1 MRLCFNPSSPS
12 NAVLNSIMRKVILK
26 SALVALTAVVPALL
40 FAADPAPS
48 QDVPP
53 RLDLPGAI
61 GFAIENNFAIRQAR
75 ERIRQQEGL
84 LIEVRARSIPN
95 AGVSYYYTKFDKTR
109 LEPYQRVSDQDWA
122 VDLTVTQS
130 VFAGGSISSSIAA
143 QKYRREAAL
152 FELRSVINNALFGVR
167 AKFYAV
173 LLAKKKISVAEQ
185 SLNLLEEQL
194 KTVKDRYD
202 AGTLSKFD
210 LLRAQVAV
218 ANGRPPLIRARND
231 FRISIEELR
240 QVLGFATVSA
250 DNVAKL
256 PEFLGELT
264 YEPTAIE
271 LPAAI
276 ESARANRPELQQ
288 LFKLEQA
295 ADKSLSAARGNY
307 WPSLG
312 IGAGYQI
319 KKSTADNDLNHTR
332 DGWSAVAQGN
342 WAIFDGRATAGRVA
356 QARSALSQM
365 KLTSAEQQLAI
376 DVEVRRAF
384 STLQEAVELVTASK
398 AVGEQAEESVRLA
411 KARFDA
417 GTATQLDVLQAQVAL
432 TEARTNEVEA
442 LYNHT
447 VALASLRK
455 AMGVADGFA
464 PAS

>member
-1 MRLCFNPSSPS
+1 MKNLFF
-12 NAVLNSIMRKVILK
+12 KT
-26 SALVALTAVVPALL
+26 ALFALTAVVPAAL
-40 FAADPAPS
+40 FAAPEPGRE
-48 QDVPP
+48 VPP

-75 ERIRQQEGL
+75 ERIKQQDGL

-95 AGVSYYYTKFDKTR
+95 AGVSYYYTKFDKKR
-109 LEPYQRVSDQDWA
+109 LEPIQRVSDQDWA
-122 VDLTVTQS
+122 VELTVTQS
-130 VFAGGSISSSIAA
+130 VFAGGSISSSISA
-143 QKYRREAAL
+143 QKFRREAAL

-194 KTVKDRYD
+194 KTVQDRYN

-218 ANGRPPLIRARND
+218 ANGRPPLIRAKND
-231 FRISIEELR
+231 FRIAIEEMR
-240 QVLGFATVSA
+240 QVLGFATVSS
-250 DNVAKL
+250 DNITKI
-256 PEFLGELT
+256 PEFLGELS
-264 YEPTAIE
+264 YEPTVIE
-271 LPAAI
+271 LPTAI

-288 LFKLEQA
+288 LFKLEKA
-295 ADKSLSAARGNY
+295 ADESVSAARGNY

-319 KKSTADNDLNHTR
+319 KKSSADNDLNKTR
-332 DGWSAVAQGN
+332 EGWSAMAQGN
-342 WAIFDGRATAGRVA
+342 WAIFDGRATAGKVA
-356 QARSALSQM
+356 QARSALAQM
-365 KLTSAEQQLAI
+365 QLTTAEQQLAI
-376 DVEVRRAF
+376 DVEVRRAH
-384 STLQEAVELVTASK
+384 STLQEAAELVTASK
-398 AVGEQAEESVRLA
+398 AVVEQADESVRLA

-417 GTATQLDVLQAQVAL
+417 GTATQLDVLQSQVAL

-455 AMGVADGFA
+455 AMGVADSYA

>member
-1 MRLCFNPSSPS
+1 MKNLFF
-12 NAVLNSIMRKVILK
+12 KT
-26 SALVALTAVVPALL
+26 ALFALTAVVPAAL
-40 FAADPAPS
+40 FAAPEPGRE
-48 QDVPP
+48 VPP

-75 ERIRQQEGL
+75 ERIKQQDGL

-95 AGVSYYYTKFDKTR
+95 AGVSYYYTKFDKKR
-109 LEPYQRVSDQDWA
+109 LEPIQRVSDQDWA
-122 VDLTVTQS
+122 VELTVTQS
-130 VFAGGSISSSIAA
+130 VFAGGSISSSISA
-143 QKYRREAAL
+143 QKFRREAAL

-194 KTVKDRYD
+194 KTVQDRYN

-218 ANGRPPLIRARND
+218 ANGRPPLIRAKND
-231 FRISIEELR
+231 FRIAIEEMR
-240 QVLGFATVSA
+240 QVLGFATVSS
-250 DNVAKL
+250 DNITKI
-256 PEFLGELT
+256 PEFLGELS
-264 YEPTAIE
+264 YEPTVIE
-271 LPAAI
+271 LPTAI

-288 LFKLEQA
+288 LFKLEKA
-295 ADKSLSAARGNY
+295 ADESVSAARGNY

-319 KKSTADNDLNHTR
+319 KKSSADNDLNKTR
-332 DGWSAVAQGN
+332 EGWSAMAQGN
-342 WAIFDGRATAGRVA
+342 WAIFDGRATAGKVA
-356 QARSALSQM
+356 QARSVLAQM
-365 KLTSAEQQLAI
+365 QLTTAEQQLAI
-376 DVEVRRAF
+376 DVEVRRAH
-384 STLQEAVELVTASK
+384 STLQEAAELVTASK
-398 AVGEQAEESVRLA
+398 AVVEQADESVRLA

-417 GTATQLDVLQAQVAL
+417 GTATQLDVLQSQVAL

-455 AMGVADGFA
+455 AMGVADSYA

>member
-1 MRLCFNPSSPS
+1 M
-12 NAVLNSIMRKVILK
+12 
-26 SALVALTAVVPALL
+26 
-40 FAADPAPS
+40 
-48 QDVPP
+48 
-53 RLDLPGAI
+53 
-61 GFAIENNFAIRQAR
+61 
-75 ERIRQQEGL
+75 
-84 LIEVRARSIPN
+84 
-95 AGVSYYYTKFDKTR
+95 SYYYTKFDKTI
-109 LEPYQRVSDQDWA
+109 LEKYQRTTDQNWA
-122 VDLTVTQS
+122 VQLTVTQNL
-130 VFAGGSISSSIAA
+130 FAGGAISSSISS

-152 FELRSVINNALFGVR
+152 FELRSVINTALFSVR
-167 AKFYAV
+167 SKFYAV

-218 ANGRPPLIRARND
+218 ANGRPPLIRARNV
-231 FRISIEELR
+231 FRFSFEELR
-240 QVLGFATVSA
+240 QVLGFASVSPNNLTA
-250 DNVAKL
+250 I

-271 LPAAI
+271 LSAALD
-276 ESARANRPELQQ
+276 SARANRPELQQ

-295 ADKSLSAARGNY
+295 ADKSVSAARGNY
-307 WPSLG
+307 FPSLAAD
-312 IGAGYQI
+312 AGFEV
-319 KKSTADNDLNHTR
+319 LNSPSVTTTR
-332 DGWSAVAQGN
+332 DGWTVGVQGN
-342 WAIFDGRATAGRVA
+342 WAVFDGRATAGKVA
-356 QARSALSQM
+356 QARSVLAQT
-365 KLTSAEQQLAI
+365 KLTTAEQQLAI
-376 DVEVRRAF
+376 DVEVRRAH

-417 GTATQLDVLQAQVAL
+417 GTATQLDVLQAQVDL
-432 TEARTNEVEA
+432 TTARTNEVEA

-455 AMGVADGFA
+455 AMGVADAFA

>member
-1 MRLCFNPSSPS
+1 MKQSLFKT
-12 NAVLNSIMRKVILK
+12 AFFVL
-26 SALVALTAVVPALL
+26 TTVVPSMA
-40 FAADPAPS
+40 FAAPEPDR
-48 QDVPP
+48 DVPP

-61 GFAIENNFAIRQAR
+61 QFALENNFEIRQAR
-75 ERIRQQEGL
+75 ERIKQQDGVLVE
-84 LIEVRARSIPN
+84 IRARSIPN
-95 AGVSYYYTKFDKTR
+95 ADLSYYYTKFDKNR

-122 VDLTVTQS
+122 VELTVTQS
-130 VFAGGSISSSIAA
+130 IFAGGSISSSISA

-152 FELRSVINNALFGVR
+152 LELKSVINNSLFAVR
-167 AKFYAV
+167 TKFYSV
-173 LLAKKKISVAEQ
+173 LLAKKKINVAEQ

-194 KTVKDRYD
+194 KTVRDRYN

-210 LLRAQVAV
+210 LLRSEVAV
-218 ANGRPPLIRARND
+218 ANGKPPLIRAKND
-231 FRISIEELR
+231 FRIAIEELR
-240 QVLGFATVSA
+240 QVLGFTAITPGQ
-250 DNVAKL
+250 VAQI

-271 LPAAI
+271 LPTAI

-288 LFKLEQA
+288 LYKLEQA
-295 ADKSLSAARGNY
+295 ADKSVSAAKGSY

-312 IGAGYQI
+312 VGAGYQV
-319 KKSTADNDLNHTR
+319 KKSAADNDINHTR
-332 DGWSAVAQGN
+332 DGWSAIVQGN

-365 KLTSAEQQLAI
+365 KLTTAEQQLAI
-376 DVEVRRAF
+376 DVEVRRAH
-384 STLQEAVELVTASK
+384 STLQEAAELVTASK
-398 AVGEQAEESVRLA
+398 AVVEQAEESVRLA

-417 GTATQLDVLQAQVAL
+417 GTATQLDVLQSQVAL

-455 AMGVADGFA
+455 AMGVADAYA
-464 PAS
+464 PTSS

>member
-1 MRLCFNPSSPS
+1 MKNVVF
-12 NAVLNSIMRKVILK
+12 KT
-26 SALVALTAVVPALL
+26 ALIALAAVVPVSLL
-40 FAADPAPS
+40 ATPEPGRE
-48 QDVPP
+48 VPP

-75 ERIRQQEGL
+75 ERIRQQDGL

-95 AGVSYYYTKFDKTR
+95 AGVSYYYTKFAESR
-109 LEPYQRVSDQDWA
+109 LEPYQRGVADQDWQ
-122 VDLTVTQS
+122 VELTVTQS
-130 VFAGGSISSSIAA
+130 VFAGGAISSSISA

-152 FELRSVINNALFGVR
+152 LELRAVINNSLFSVR
-167 AKFYAV
+167 SKFYAV

-194 KTVKDRYD
+194 KTVQDRYE

-218 ANGRPPLIRARND
+218 ANGRPPLIRAKND
-231 FRISIEELR
+231 FRIAIEEMR
-240 QVLGFATVSA
+240 QVLGFATVSP
-250 DNVAKL
+250 DNVTKI
-256 PEFLGELT
+256 PEFLGELS
-264 YEPTAIE
+264 YEPTVIE

-288 LFKLEQA
+288 QFKLEKA
-295 ADKSLSAARGNY
+295 ADKNLSAARGNY

-312 IGAGYQI
+312 VGAGYQV
-319 KKSTADNDLNHTR
+319 KKSSADNDLNRTR
-332 DGWSAVAQGN
+332 DGWSAMAQCSC
-342 WAIFDGRATAGRVA
+342 AIFDGRATAGKVA
-356 QARSALSQM
+356 QARSL
-365 KLTSAEQQLAI
+365 LTQTQLTTAEQQLAI
-376 DVEVRRAF
+376 DVEVRRAH
-384 STLQEAVELVTASK
+384 STLQEAAELVTASK
-398 AVGEQAEESVRLA
+398 AVVEQAEESVRLA

-455 AMGVADGFA
+455 AMGVADAYA

>member
-1 MRLCFNPSSPS
+1 
-12 NAVLNSIMRKVILK
+12 MRKLLSKTVLL
-26 SALVALTAVVPALL
+26 ALAAVGPAAL
-40 FAADPAPS
+40 FAAPDSS

-61 GFAIENNFAIRQAR
+61 GYAIENNFEIRQAR
-75 ERIRQQEGL
+75 ERIKQQEGL

-95 AGVSYYYTKFDKTR
+95 AGISYYYTKFAESR
-109 LEPYQRVSDQDWA
+109 LEPYQRISDQDWA
-122 VDLTVTQS
+122 VELTVTQS
-130 VFAGGSISSSIAA
+130 VFAGGAISSSIAA
-143 QKYRREAAL
+143 QKFRREAAL
-152 FELRSVINNALFGVR
+152 FELRSVINNALFSVR

-295 ADKSLSAARGNY
+295 ADKSLSAARGSY

-312 IGAGYQI
+312 IGGGYKVQ
-319 KKSTADNDLNHTR
+319 KSEADNDLNRTR
-332 DGWSAVAQGN
+332 DGWSAIAQGN
-342 WAIFDGRATAGRVA
+342 WAIFDGRATAGKVA
-356 QARSALSQM
+356 QARSTLAQT
-365 KLTSAEQQLAI
+365 KLTTAEQQLAI
-376 DVEVRRAF
+376 DVEVRRAH

-398 AVGEQAEESVRLA
+398 AVVEQAEESVRLA

-417 GTATQLDVLQAQVAL
+417 GTATQLDVLQAQVDL
-432 TEARTNEVEA
+432 TTARTNEVEA

-455 AMGVADGFA
+455 AMGVADAFA

>member
-1 MRLCFNPSSPS
+1 
-12 NAVLNSIMRKVILK
+12 V
-26 SALVALTAVVPALL
+26 
-40 FAADPAPS
+40 
-48 QDVPP
+48 
-53 RLDLPGAI
+53 
-61 GFAIENNFAIRQAR
+61 E
-75 ERIRQQEGL
+75 
-84 LIEVRARSIPN
+84 
-95 AGVSYYYTKFDKTR
+95 
-109 LEPYQRVSDQDWA
+109 
-122 VDLTVTQS
+122 LTVTQS

-152 FELRSVINNALFGVR
+152 FELRSVINNALFSVR

-250 DNVAKL
+250 DNVTKL

-295 ADKSLSAARGNY
+295 ADKSLSAARGSY

-312 IGAGYQI
+312 VGAGYQV
-319 KKSTADNDLNHTR
+319 KKSSADNDLNHTR
-332 DGWSAVAQGN
+332 EGWSAIAQGN
-342 WAIFDGRATAGRVA
+342 WAIFDGRATAGKVA
-356 QARSALSQM
+356 QARSALAQM
-365 KLTSAEQQLAI
+365 KLTSSEQQLAI
-376 DVEVRRAF
+376 DVEVRRAH

-455 AMGVADGFA
+455 AMGVADAFA

>member
-1 MRLCFNPSSPS
+1 MKNLLF
-12 NAVLNSIMRKVILK
+12 KT
-26 SALVALTAVVPALL
+26 ALVALAAVVPVSL
-40 FAADPAPS
+40 FGAPEPS
-48 QDVPP
+48 RDVPP

-75 ERIRQQEGL
+75 ERIKQQDGL

-95 AGVSYYYTKFDKTR
+95 AGVSYSYTKFDKNTLDVPFR
-109 LEPYQRVSDQDWA
+109 TTDQAWS
-122 VDLTVTQS
+122 VQLTVSQNL
-130 VFAGGSISSSIAA
+130 FAGGAISSSISA

-152 FELRSVINNALFGVR
+152 FELRSVINNALFDVR
-167 AKFYAV
+167 SKFYAV
-173 LLAKKKISVAEQ
+173 LLAKKKVAVAEQ

-194 KTVKDRYD
+194 KTVQDRFN

-231 FRISIEELR
+231 FRIGIEELR
-240 QVLGFATVSA
+240 QAIGFMTVSSE
-250 DNVAKL
+250 NVTKV
-256 PEFLGELT
+256 PEFLGELS
-264 YEPTAIE
+264 YEPTEIE

-288 LFKLEQA
+288 LFKIEKA
-295 ADKSLSAARGNY
+295 ADESLSAARGNY
-307 WPSLG
+307 WPTLTAL
-312 IGAGYQI
+312 AGYQVT
-319 KKSTADNDLNHTR
+319 KSSLNNDIDNTLSGWTA
-332 DGWSAVAQGN
+332 GVQGN

-356 QARSALSQM
+356 QARSGLAQA
-365 KLTSAEQQLAI
+365 KLTTAEQQLAI
-376 DVEVRRAF
+376 DVEVRRAH

-398 AVGEQAEESVRLA
+398 AVVEQAEESVRLA

-417 GTATQLDVLQAQVAL
+417 GTATQLDVLESQVAL

-455 AMGVADGFA
+455 AMGVADTFA
-464 PAS
+464 PTS

>member
-1 MRLCFNPSSPS
+1 
-12 NAVLNSIMRKVILK
+12 MRKLLSK
-26 SALVALTAVVPALL
+26 TALLALAAVVPATL
-40 FAADPAPS
+40 FAAPDS
-48 QDVPP
+48 SRDVPP

-61 GFAIENNFAIRQAR
+61 GFAIENNFEIRQAR
-75 ERIRQQEGL
+75 ERIKQQEGL

-95 AGVSYYYTKFDKTR
+95 AGVSYYYTKFDKTIV
-109 LEPYQRVSDQDWA
+109 EKYQRTTDQTWA
-122 VDLTVTQS
+122 VQLTVTQS
-130 VFAGGSISSSIAA
+130 LFAGGGISSSIAA
-143 QKYRREAAL
+143 QKFRREAAL

-167 AKFYAV
+167 SKFYAV

-240 QVLGFATVSA
+240 QVLGFASVTSSNLTA
-250 DNVAKL
+250 I
-256 PEFLGELT
+256 PEFLGELS

-271 LPAAI
+271 LSAALD
-276 ESARANRPELQQ
+276 SARANRSELQQ
-288 LFKLEQA
+288 LFRLEQA
-295 ADKSLSAARGNY
+295 ADKSVSAARGTY
-307 WPSLG
+307 FPSLAAD
-312 IGAGYQI
+312 AGFEV
-319 KKSTADNDLNHTR
+319 LNSPSVTRTR
-332 DGWSAVAQGN
+332 DGWTVGVQGN
-342 WAIFDGRATAGRVA
+342 WAIFDGRATAGKVA
-356 QARSALSQM
+356 QARSTLAQM
-365 KLTSAEQQLAI
+365 KLTTAEQQLAI
-376 DVEVRRAF
+376 DVEVRRAH

-455 AMGVADGFA
+455 AMGVADAFA

>member
-1 MRLCFNPSSPS
+1 
-12 NAVLNSIMRKVILK
+12 MRKVILK
-26 SALVALTAVVPALL
+26 PALLVLTAVFPALM

-48 QDVPP
+48 RDVPP

-61 GFAIENNFAIRQAR
+61 GFAIENNFEIRQAR
-75 ERIRQQEGL
+75 ERIKQQEGL

-95 AGVSYYYTKFDKTR
+95 AGLSYYYTKFDKNR
-109 LEPYQRVSDQDWA
+109 LEPVQRISDQDWS
-122 VDLTVTQS
+122 VELTVTQS
-130 VFAGGSISSSIAA
+130 LFAGGAISSSIAA

-173 LLAKKKISVAEQ
+173 LLAKKKITVAEQ

-194 KTVKDRYD
+194 KTVRDRYE

-240 QVLGFATVSA
+240 QVLGFTSVNPS
-250 DNVAKL
+250 NVAAI
-256 PEFLGELT
+256 PEFLGELS

-271 LPAAI
+271 LPAAL

-295 ADKSLSAARGNY
+295 ADKSVSAARGNY
-307 WPSLG
+307 WPTLG
-312 IGAGYQI
+312 IGAGYQV
-319 KKSTADNDLNHTR
+319 KKSAADNDLNHTR
-332 DGWSAVAQGN
+332 DGWSAIAQGN
-342 WAIFDGRATAGRVA
+342 WAVFDGRATAGRVA

-365 KLTSAEQQLAI
+365 KLTTAEQQLAI
-376 DVEVRRAF
+376 DVEVRRAY

-432 TEARTNEVEA
+432 TDARTNEVEA

-455 AMGVADGFA
+455 AMGVADAYA

>member
-1 MRLCFNPSSPS
+1 MKQSL
-12 NAVLNSIMRKVILK
+12 IKT
-26 SALVALTAVVPALL
+26 ALFALTALVPAIL
-40 FAADPAPS
+40 FAAPEPERE
-48 QDVPP
+48 VPP

-61 GFAIENNFAIRQAR
+61 QFALENNFEIRQAR
-75 ERIRQQEGL
+75 ERIKQQDGL
-84 LIEVRARSIPN
+84 LVEIRSRSIPN
-95 AGVSYYYTKFDKTR
+95 ADLSYYYTKFDKKR
-109 LEPYQRVSDQDWA
+109 LEPMQRITDQDWA
-122 VDLTVTQS
+122 VELSVTQTL
-130 VFAGGSISSSIAA
+130 FAGGAVSSSISA

-152 FELRSVINNALFGVR
+152 LELRSVINNSLFAVR
-167 AKFYAV
+167 AKFYSV
-173 LLAKKKISVAEQ
+173 LLAKKKINVAEQ

-194 KTVKDRYD
+194 KTVRDRYN

-210 LLRAQVAV
+210 LLRSEVAV
-218 ANGRPPLIRARND
+218 ANGKPPLIRARNA

-240 QVLGFATVSA
+240 QVLGFTTVTTS
-250 DNVAKL
+250 NVTKT

-271 LPAAI
+271 LQAAI

-295 ADKSLSAARGNY
+295 ADKSLSAAKGNY

-312 IGAGYQI
+312 LGAGYQI
-319 KKSTADNDLNHTR
+319 KKSSADNELDHTR
-332 DGWSAVAQGN
+332 EGWSAMAQGS
-342 WAIFDGRATAGRVA
+342 WAIFDGRATAGKVA

-376 DVEVRRAF
+376 DVEVRRAH
-384 STLQEAVELVTASK
+384 SALQEAAELVTASK
-398 AVGEQAEESVRLA
+398 AVVEQADESVRLA

-432 TEARTNEVEA
+432 TDARTNEVEA

-447 VALASLRK
+447 IALASLRK
-455 AMGVADGFA
+455 AMGMADAYA
-464 PAS
+464 PTSS